1 MRIPALAILTIA
13 TVLTAAPLGPS
24 SGPDVRSGL
33 SDLPSRV
40 RPGGQLLRL
49 PLHLPFSVQRVG
61 IGPRRP
67 VRHQSIFC
75 ERASARSAES
85 PRLLK
90 LISEQPS
97 STSTAG
103 GRRLARSS
111 LLRDTPVN
119 LLLCDGQRASLEGN
133 KKFSWIRE
141 ATFFVNVNG
150 RETPAP
156 LTLF

>member
-1 MRIPALAILTIA
+1 
-13 TVLTAAPLGPS
+13 
-24 SGPDVRSGL
+24 
-33 SDLPSRV
+33 
-40 RPGGQLLRL
+40 
-49 PLHLPFSVQRVG
+49 VQRVG
-61 IGPRRP
+61 IVPRRP

-75 ERASARSAES
+75 ERASARSAPS

-97 STSTAG
+97 STPTA
-103 GRRLARSS
+103 RKAQISAKVA
-111 LLRDTPVN
+111 TPRQGVN
-119 LLLCDGQRASLEGN
+119 LLLCNGQRASLEGN